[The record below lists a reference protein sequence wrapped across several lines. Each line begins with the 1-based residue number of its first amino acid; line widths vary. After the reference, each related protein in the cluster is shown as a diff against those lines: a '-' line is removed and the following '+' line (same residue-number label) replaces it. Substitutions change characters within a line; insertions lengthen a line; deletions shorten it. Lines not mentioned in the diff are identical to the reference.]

1 MPIPVDMDRDTSAAD
16 ITWGNRMIWTDQ
28 AFARRLAD
36 MIRRL
41 ETGSPSLSALRGA
54 VPARLGNTA
63 LFFREWMRG
72 PGMVGAVCSSS
83 RYLAAEMAGLVPPG
97 NGLVIELGAG
107 TGMVT
112 QALLDHGTSP
122 RRLIIVERS
131 EGFVAH
137 LRHRFPEATVI
148 HGDAANLCE
157 LIPQGLPVAAI
168 VSSLPLRS
176 LPADQRTQII
186 AQWRQV
192 LNQDGSLIQ
201 FTYDIRPQA
210 HTCASDRTFS
220 VTHSRIVWANLP
232 PARVLHARLSAQD
245 DSPTKALAMDQ
256 PADPLP

>member
-1 MPIPVDMDRDTSAAD
+1 
-16 ITWGNRMIWTDQ
+16 
-28 AFARRLAD
+28 
-36 MIRRL
+36 
-41 ETGSPSLSALRGA
+41 
-54 VPARLGNTA
+54 
-63 LFFREWMRG
+63 MRG

-83 RYLAAEMAGLVPPG
+83 RYLATEMAGLVPPG

-112 QALLDHGTSP
+112 QALLDHGISP

-157 LIPQGLPVAAI
+157 LIPQGLPIAAI

-186 AQWRQV
+186 AQWRQA
-192 LNQDGSLIQ
+192 LSQDGSLIQ
-201 FTYDIRPQA
+201 FTYDIRPQT
-210 HTCASDRTFS
+210 HTCASDHAFS

-232 PARVLHARLSAQD
+232 PARVLHARLSVRT
-245 DSPTKALAMDQ
+245 DSLPNVLAVNQ
-256 PADPLP
+256 PADPSP